1 MSVELGMGHTW
12 LTTPHYGPPS
22 VLRENKK
29 GKSKPC
35 LNTSPPRINEVE
47 WGELGLFSRISLT
60 KTRPTPNVT
69 ILHISFLSNKDL
81 CDAGYAQRMSRS
93 QLQEQWGRRGHST
106 AENKKRRCKLS
117 DVGKTPNKQNQPP
130 FKKKKQKPHGEM
142 KMSSLLQ
149 ALWHLSSQ
157 RTECLTLTSEAIDFP
172 WSKQEWCEEY
182 FKHTASTCEFRGA
195 PLEGRNGKHQ
205 CILFPTQYSS
215 AVDRQ
220 WSYVNFKDLR
230 ESHRD
235 PASSSN

>member
-60 KTRPTPNVT
+60 KTRPNPNVT
-69 ILHISFLSNKDL
+69 IKFILCTSFLWIKTFAMQAMPKGWAGASHKNSEGEEATLQLRTRNAGANYQMWVKLQTNKI
-81 CDAGYAQRMSRS
+81 S
-93 QLQEQWGRRGHST
+93 HI
-106 AENKKRRCKLS
+106 
-117 DVGKTPNKQNQPP
+117 
-130 FKKKKQKPHGEM
+130 KKKKTHGEM
-142 KMSSLLQ
+142 KISSLLQ
-149 ALWHLSSQ
+149 ALWHLFSQ
-157 RTECLTLTSEAIDFP
+157 RMECLTLTSEAIDFP

>member
-1 MSVELGMGHTW
+1 MQAMLKGWAGASHKNSEGEEATLQ
-12 LTTPHYGPPS
+12 
-22 VLRENKK
+22 LRTRNSGANYQMWGKLQTNK
-29 GKSKPC
+29 
-35 LNTSPPRINEVE
+35 
-47 WGELGLFSRISLT
+47 ISHHL
-60 KTRPTPNVT
+60 
-69 ILHISFLSNKDL
+69 
-81 CDAGYAQRMSRS
+81 
-93 QLQEQWGRRGHST
+93 
-106 AENKKRRCKLS
+106 
-117 DVGKTPNKQNQPP
+117 
-130 FKKKKQKPHGEM
+130 KKKQKKKPHGEM
-142 KMSSLLQ
+142 KISSLLQ
-149 ALWHLSSQ
+149 ALWHLFSQ